1 MCLFSSIIPWLL
13 PPRKDRK
20 PRRFSTGGALA
31 VESYMALWKV
41 RWMTSSC
48 CSRLRRLKFTA

>member
-1 MCLFSSIIPWLL
+1 MCSFFLIIPWRML
-13 PPRKDRK
+13 PRKDRI
-20 PRRFSTGGALA
+20 PRRFSTGGG
-31 VESYMALWKV
+31 EDGETYMALWKV